1 MKAPELILHNGTIT
15 TLDEAKPHA
24 SAVSVAQGRI
34 TAVGGEELLATADD
48 KTKRI
53 DLKGR
58 RVIPGLNDSHLH
70 VIRGGLFYNLELRWD
85 GVPSL
90 ADALR
95 MLKEQARRT
104 PPPHW
109 VRVIG
114 GWSEFQFAEGRMPTL
129 QEINAAAPNT
139 PVFVLHLYARAL
151 LNGAALRALGY
162 DKDTPNPP
170 GGLIERDKSGH
181 PTGLLIAEP
190 NALILYASIARGP
203 KLGFEDQL
211 NSSRQFM
218 RELNRLG
225 ITSAID
231 AGGGGQNYP
240 EDYQVI
246 EELHKNDQM
255 TVRIA
260 YNLFAQKPGEE
271 LADYRRW
278 TGMTGYGAGSELL
291 RMNGGGENLVW
302 SAADFENFLQVR
314 PELAPRMEGELKDV
328 VKLLAEKRWPF
339 RIHATYDESISRF
352 LAIFEAVNREIPFAG
367 MHWFIDHAETIS
379 ERNIERVKA
388 LGGGIAIQHRMAY
401 QGEYFIR
408 RYGTRVVEATPP
420 IRRMLAMGLP
430 VGGGTDATRVASYNP
445 WVSLYWLV
453 SGRTVGGT
461 PMYPETNRLSREEAL
476 RLWTAGSAWF
486 SGEEKEKG
494 RIAEGQ
500 FADLAVLSEDYLTV
514 PEERI
519 KGLESVLTVLGGKV
533 VHGAEEFGSLAP
545 PPLPVSPDWSP
556 AGRYGGYHRGPAAL
570 ATIYKGCA
578 CHRHGR
584 VWSPKESPFRGIG
597 CDCFAF

>member
-1 MKAPELILHNGTIT
+1 
-15 TLDEAKPHA
+15 
-24 SAVSVAQGRI
+24 
-34 TAVGGEELLATADD
+34 
-48 KTKRI
+48 
-53 DLKGR
+53 
-58 RVIPGLNDSHLH
+58 
-70 VIRGGLFYNLELRWD
+70 
-85 GVPSL
+85 
-90 ADALR
+90 
-95 MLKEQARRT
+95 
-104 PPPHW
+104 
-109 VRVIG
+109 
-114 GWSEFQFAEGRMPTL
+114 
-129 QEINAAAPNT
+129 
-139 PVFVLHLYARAL
+139 
-151 LNGAALRALGY
+151 
-162 DKDTPNPP
+162 
-170 GGLIERDKSGH
+170 
-181 PTGLLIAEP
+181 
-190 NALILYASIARGP
+190 
-203 KLGFEDQL
+203 
-211 NSSRQFM
+211 M

-225 ITSAID
+225 LTSAID

-278 TGMTGYGAGSELL
+278 TAMTGYGAGSEVL

-314 PELAPRMEGELKDV
+314 PDLTPKMEGELREV
-328 VKLLAEKRWPF
+328 VRLLAEKRWPF

-352 LAIFEAVNREIPFAG
+352 LGIFEEVNREIPFAG

-408 RYGTRVVEATPP
+408 RYGTRAVEATPP
-420 IRRMLAMGLP
+420 IRRMLATGLP

-453 SGRTVGGT
+453 SGKTVGGT
-461 PMYPETNRLSREEAL
+461 AMYPENNRLTREEAL

-486 SGEEKEKG
+486 SGEEKVKG

-500 FADLAVLSEDYLTV
+500 FADMAVLSADYFKI
-514 PEERI
+514 PEEEI
-519 KGLESVLTVLGGKV
+519 KGIESVLTVLGGRV
-533 VHGAEEFGSLAP
+533 VHGAGEFAPLAP

-556 AGRYGGYHRGPAAL
+556 AGRYGGYYRGQATFAA
-570 ATIYKGCA
+570 TQKGCA
-578 CHRHGR
+578 CHSHGQ
-584 VWSPKESPFRGIG
+584 VWSPKGSRFRGLG

>member
-1 MKAPELILHNGTIT
+1 MKAPDLILHNGTIA
-15 TLDEAKPHA
+15 TLDAAHPQV
-24 SAVSVAQGRI
+24 SAVAVAQGRI
-34 TAVGGEELLATADD
+34 VAVGGEELLATADD
-48 KTKRI
+48 RTKRI

-58 RVIPGLNDSHLH
+58 RVTPGLNDSHLH

-90 ADALR
+90 ADALA

-114 GWSEFQFAEGRMPTL
+114 GWSEFQFAEQRMPTL
-129 QEINAAAPNT
+129 EEINAAAPDT

-170 GGLIERDKSGH
+170 GGLIERDKSGN

-240 EDYQVI
+240 EDYRVI

-278 TGMTGYGAGSELL
+278 TELTGYGAGSEVL

-314 PELAPRMEGELKDV
+314 HLRRVDLPLPRHLRGGEPGNPLQRNALVHRSRRDDQRRQHRAGQGPRRRHRHSTPDG
-328 VKLLAEKRWPF
+328 LSG
-339 RIHATYDESISRF
+339 RILHPPLRHPRRGGDSAHLPHA
-352 LAIFEAVNREIPFAG
+352 
-367 MHWFIDHAETIS
+367 
-379 ERNIERVKA
+379 
-388 LGGGIAIQHRMAY
+388 GGGRAGRRRDRRHPGGQLQSVGFIVLAGL
-401 QGEYFIR
+401 GEDR
-408 RYGTRVVEATPP
+408 RRHPHVPGEQPP
-420 IRRMLAMGLP
+420 DPAGGAAAVDRR
-430 VGGGTDATRVASYNP
+430 
-445 WVSLYWLV
+445 
-453 SGRTVGGT
+453 
-461 PMYPETNRLSREEAL
+461 ERL
-476 RLWTAGSAWF
+476 
-486 SGEEKEKG
+486 
-494 RIAEGQ
+494 
-500 FADLAVLSEDYLTV
+500 
-514 PEERI
+514 
-519 KGLESVLTVLGGKV
+519 VLG
-533 VHGAEEFGSLAP
+533 
-545 PPLPVSPDWSP
+545 
-556 AGRYGGYHRGPAAL
+556 RG
-570 ATIYKGCA
+570 
-578 CHRHGR
+578 
-584 VWSPKESPFRGIG
+584 E
-597 CDCFAF
+597 

>member
-15 TLDEAKPHA
+15 TLDEANPQA
-24 SAVSVAQGRI
+24 SAVSVANGRI

-48 KTKRI
+48 KTVRI

-85 GVPSL
+85 GLPSL
-90 ADALR
+90 ADALA
-95 MLKEQARRT
+95 MLREQARRT

-129 QEINAAAPNT
+129 AEINAAAPDT

-162 DKDTPNPP
+162 DKETPNPP

-203 KLGFEDQL
+203 KLAFADQL

-240 EDYQVI
+240 EDYKVI
-246 EELHKNDQM
+246 EELHDREQM

-271 LADYRRW
+271 LSDYRRW
-278 TGMTGYGAGSELL
+278 TELTGYGAGSEVL

-314 PELAPRMEGELKDV
+314 PDLAPKMEGELKDV
-328 VKLLAEKRWPF
+328 VRLLAEKRWPF

-352 LAIFEAVNREIPFAG
+352 LAIFEEVNREIPFAG
-367 MHWFIDHAETIS
+367 LHWFIDHAETIG

-408 RYGTRVVEATPP
+408 RYGIQAVEATPP
-420 IRRMLAMGLP
+420 IRRMLAAGLP

-461 PMYPETNRLSREEAL
+461 PMYPEANRLSREEAL

-494 RIAEGQ
+494 RIAKGQ
-500 FADLAVLSEDYLTV
+500 FADLAVLSEDYFTV

-519 KGLESVLTVLGGKV
+519 KGIESVLTVFGGKV
-533 VHGAEEFGSLAP
+533 VYGAEEFGSLAP
-545 PPLPVSPDWSP
+545 PPLPFRPDWSP

-570 ATIYKGCA
+570 AAMHQGCA
-578 CHRHGR
+578 CHSHGQVR
-584 VWSPKESPFRGIG
+584 SPKESRFRGIG

>member
-1 MKAPELILHNGTIT
+1 MKAPELILHNGAIATP
-15 TLDEAKPHA
+15 DAAHPQV
-24 SAVSVAQGRI
+24 SAVAIAGGRI
-34 TAVGGEELLATADD
+34 TATGGEELLATAED
-48 KTKRI
+48 KTVRL

-70 VIRGGLFYNLELRWD
+70 VIRGGLFYNMELRWD

-90 ADALR
+90 ADALH

-129 QEINAAAPNT
+129 VEINAAAPET

-170 GGLIERDKSGH
+170 GGLIERDKSGN

-203 KLGFEDQL
+203 RLAFEDQL

-225 ITSAID
+225 LTSAID

-240 EDYQVI
+240 EDYRVI

-278 TGMTGYGAGSELL
+278 TELTGYGAGSEVL

-314 PELAPRMEGELKDV
+314 PDLAPKMEGELRDV
-328 VKLLAEKRWPF
+328 VRLLAERRWPF

-352 LAIFEAVNREIPFAG
+352 LDIFEEVNREIPFAG
-367 MHWFIDHAETIS
+367 MHWFIDHAETIG

-408 RYGTRVVEATPP
+408 RYGTRAVEATPP
-420 IRRMLAMGLP
+420 IRRILAAGVP

-453 SGRTVGGT
+453 SGKTVGGT
-461 PMYPETNRLSREEAL
+461 PMYPENNRLSREEAL

-486 SGEEKEKG
+486 SGEEEKKG
-494 RIAEGQ
+494 VLRAGQ
-500 FADLAVLSEDYLTV
+500 FADLAVLSEDYFAI

-519 KGLESVLTVLGGKV
+519 KGIESVLTVLGGKI
-533 VHGAEEFGSLAP
+533 VHGAGEFAPLAP
-545 PPLPVSPDWSP
+545 PPLPFSPDWSP
-556 AGRYGGYHRGPAAL
+556 PGKFGGYRTTAAGGQ
-570 ATIYKGCA
+570 AASCSCA
-578 CHRHGR
+578 GHRHGQ
-584 VWSPKESPFRGIG
+584 VWLPTEGRLWNLG

>member
-1 MKAPELILHNGTIT
+1 MKAPELILHNGTIA
-15 TLDEAKPHA
+15 TLDEGQPQV
-24 SAVSVAQGRI
+24 SALAVAQGRI
-34 TAVGGEELLATADD
+34 AAVGGEELLAAADD
-48 KTKRI
+48 ETKRI

-58 RVIPGLNDSHLH
+58 RVIPGLNDSHTH

-90 ADALR
+90 ADALA
-95 MLKEQARRT
+95 MLREQARRT

-114 GWSEFQFAEGRMPTL
+114 GWSEFQFAEQRMPTL
-129 QEINAAAPNT
+129 QEINAAAPDT

-190 NALILYASIARGP
+190 NALILYSSIARAP
-203 KLGFEDQL
+203 RLAFADQL

-225 ITSAID
+225 ITSVID
-231 AGGGGQNYP
+231 AGGGGQNFP

-246 EELHKNDQM
+246 EELHKNDQL

-278 TGMTGYGAGSELL
+278 TDLTRHGAGSEVL

-314 PELAPRMEGELKDV
+314 PDLAPKMEEELKAV
-328 VKLLAEKRWPF
+328 VRLLAEKRWPF

-352 LAIFEAVNREIPFAG
+352 LGIFEEVNREIPFAG

-379 ERNIERVKA
+379 EGNIERVKA

-401 QGEYFIR
+401 QGEYFIH
-408 RYGTRVVEATPP
+408 RYGTRAVEATPP
-420 IRRMLAMGLP
+420 LRRMLAMGLP

-453 SGRTVGGT
+453 SGKTVGGT
-461 PMYPETNRLSREEAL
+461 PMYPETNRLTREEAM
-476 RLWTAGSAWF
+476 RLWTTGSAWF
-486 SGEEKEKG
+486 SGEEEKKG
-494 RIAEGQ
+494 MLRAGQ
-500 FADLAVLSEDYLTV
+500 FADLAVLSEDYFNI

-519 KGLESVLTVLGGKV
+519 KGIESVVTVLGGKIV
-533 VHGAEEFGSLAP
+533 YGAGEFAPLAP
-545 PPLPVSPDWSP
+545 PPLPASPDWSP
-556 AGRYGGYHRGPAAL
+556 AGRYGGYYRGAKTSAVVHQ
-570 ATIYKGCA
+570 GCA
-578 CHRHGR
+578 CSSHRR
-584 VWSPKESPFRGIG
+584 VLPPQGLRFWGIG

>member
-1 MKAPELILHNGTIT
+1 MKTPDLILYNGRIT
-15 TLDEAKPHA
+15 TLDPARPEVTAL
-24 SAVSVAQGRI
+24 SVADGRI
-34 TAVGGEELLATADD
+34 AGYGGKELKAQAGSRT
-48 KTKRI
+48 TQI
-53 DLKGR
+53 DLKGK

-70 VIRGGLFYNLELRWD
+70 VIRGGLNFNMELRWD

-90 ADALR
+90 SLALE
-95 MLKEQARRT
+95 MLQKQARRT
-104 PPPHW
+104 PPPQW

-114 GWSEFQFAEGRMPTL
+114 GWSEFQFAEKRMPTL
-129 QEINAAAPNT
+129 EEINAAAPDT

-162 DKDTPNPP
+162 NKKSPNPP
-170 GGLIERDKSGH
+170 GGMIERDRYGN

-203 KLGFEDQL
+203 KLDLEDQL

-225 ITSAID
+225 LTSAID

-246 EELHKNDQM
+246 ETLHKNDQM
-255 TVRIA
+255 TIRIA

-278 TGMTGYGAGSELL
+278 VEMAKYGQGSELL

-314 PELAPRMEGELKDV
+314 PELQPQMDAELRAV
-328 VKLLAEKRWPF
+328 VELLAHRKWPF

-352 LAIFEAVNREIPFAG
+352 LDIFEAVDREIPFGG

-379 ERNIERVKA
+379 DHNIDRIKA

-408 RYGTRVVEATPP
+408 RFGIKAVQTTPP
-420 IRRMLAMGLP
+420 IRKMLEAGLP

-453 SGRTVGGT
+453 SGKTVGGT
-461 PMYPETNRLSREEAL
+461 AMYPDNNRLTREEAL
-476 RLWTAGSAWF
+476 KLWTEGSAWF
-486 SGEEKEKG
+486 SAEEEKKG
-494 RIAEGQ
+494 GLYPGQ
-500 FADLAVLSEDYLTV
+500 FADLAVLSDDYFTVAEDQ
-514 PEERI
+514 I
-519 KGLESVLTVLGGKV
+519 KGIESLLTVLGGKV
-533 VHGAEEFGSLAP
+533 VYASGEFGSFAP
-545 PPLPVSPDWSP
+545 PALPVSPDWSP
-556 AGRYGGYHRGPAAL
+556 VGSYGGYHNNRATLPASH
-570 ATIYKGCA
+570 
-578 CHRHGR
+578 HRCFDHAHAK
-584 VWSPKESPFRGIG
+584 KEKLKDTRFWGIG